1 MATKVTD
8 EEFVQIWMQSKSPL
22 VVSQTTGITVRAVYR
37 RRNSL
42 VAKGYDLPT
51 VLVPHSSRTFIQHDT
66 APQVHFE
73 KNRNIDLKDGTVIIF
88 SDPHFYPDS
97 NTIAQK
103 AILTLIKEL
112 KPKVVLCGG
121 DALDGTQ
128 ISRHDPTRGWHQPP
142 TIREQLECLT
152 QSMTE
157 IKKAAKGAITYMT
170 LGNHDA
176 RLSRYLAVNAPHSEN
191 LPGTRLEDYIPSWAL
206 SWTVTINQNKY
217 NKGLVLRHR
226 NLGGMLHLQAQKAGC
241 HYAHGHL
248 HKLGCMIT
256 PQYGRFLYSIDCG
269 SFADPQSDAFDYMEG
284 APQHVQGFVVL
295 TYKNGELLMPEFCYI
310 LDGVAFF
317 RGKVV

>member
-1 MATKVTD
+1 MPLKISE
-8 EEFVQIWMQSKSPL
+8 EEFITAWMASQSP
-22 VVSQTTGITVRAVYR
+22 VAVSQKLGIDIRSVYR
-37 RRNSL
+37 RRNAL
-42 VAKGYDLPT
+42 VKKGYDLPT
-51 VLVPHSSRTFIQHDT
+51 YILPNQMRKFIQHDT

-73 KNRNIDLKDGTVIIF
+73 KTRNIELKDGTVIIF

-97 NTIAQK
+97 NTIAQA
-103 AILTLIKEL
+103 AILTLIKDL

-128 ISRHDPTRGWHQPP
+128 ISRHDPTRGWHSPP
-142 TIREQLECLT
+142 SIREQLECMML
-152 QSMTE
+152 SMTE

-176 RLSRYLAVNAPHSEN
+176 RLSRYLAVNAPYSEN

-206 SWTVTINQNKY
+206 SWTVTINKQ
-217 NKGLVLRHR
+217 LVMRHR

-248 HKLGCMIT
+248 HKLGFSIT
-256 PQYGRFLYSIDCG
+256 PQYGRHLYSIDCG

-284 APQHVQGFVVL
+284 APPHIQGFVVL
-295 TYKNGELLMPEFCYI
+295 TYKNGNLLMPEFCYI
-310 LDGVAFF
+310 INGVAFF
-317 RGKVV
+317 RGSIV